1 MQFCGNIGQRK
12 SVFLRKSRS
21 AGIWTHS
28 RHLTVNADNIAL
40 AFLKLKIMPFCR
52 KFFLGIF
59 RSIKWEIIFCGKT
72 QIYSAVTDCHMP
84 ATEMGA
90 VFLGTDII
98 LVHIP
103 DIGSEIAH
111 IGNRQSQKTI
121 DRHLHADILQEQRNS
136 IDTPEY
142 FRAMRLRQIWC
153 EGNFSHQKEQHNLR
167 RTFKQGIEKVTEQCL
182 LSACALNLKRLVKA
196 MWVALFYCS
205 DIEILQLSSSKW
217 DVLLLKTRVCQ
228 QLRFGD
234 PLNTWRDKT
243 SRRTNNSRGRH

>member
-1 MQFCGNIGQRK
+1 
-12 SVFLRKSRS
+12 
-21 AGIWTHS
+21 
-28 RHLTVNADNIAL
+28 
-40 AFLKLKIMPFCR
+40 
-52 KFFLGIF
+52 
-59 RSIKWEIIFCGKT
+59 
-72 QIYSAVTDCHMP
+72 MP

-167 RTFKQGIEKVTEQCL
+167 RTFKRGIEKVTEQCL

-196 MWVALFYCS
+196 M
-205 DIEILQLSSSKW
+205 
-217 DVLLLKTRVCQ
+217 
-228 QLRFGD
+228 
-234 PLNTWRDKT
+234 
-243 SRRTNNSRGRH
+243 